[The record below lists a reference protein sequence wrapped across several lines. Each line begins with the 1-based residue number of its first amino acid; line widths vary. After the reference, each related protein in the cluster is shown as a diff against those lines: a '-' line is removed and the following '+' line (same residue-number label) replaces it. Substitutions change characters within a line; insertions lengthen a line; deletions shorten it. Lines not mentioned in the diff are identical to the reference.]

1 MWDMVD
7 TRFVE
12 ILPDIGSNL
21 LAYNGYL
28 CKFRFTKIL
37 VATIALNKNIQSG
50 NAETIKFGG
59 HICAVW

>member
-1 MWDMVD
+1 MRDMVNAC
-7 TRFVE
+7 FVE
-12 ILPDIGSNL
+12 ILSDVCSNL

-50 NAETIKFGG
+50 NAETIKFG
-59 HICAVW
+59 